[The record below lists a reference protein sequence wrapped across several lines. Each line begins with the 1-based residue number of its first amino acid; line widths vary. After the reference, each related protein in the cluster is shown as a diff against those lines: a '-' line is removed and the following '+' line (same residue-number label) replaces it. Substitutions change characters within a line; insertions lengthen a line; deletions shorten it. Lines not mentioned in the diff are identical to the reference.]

1 MEERRQRDFLVELE
15 DAKRVDSVEL
25 QSILNKL
32 PAREELTVGDIVT
45 ATGSL
50 SAPTVYGLIE
60 SGQLKARNIGTKK
73 DGRPCYRIPRVSFIM
88 YYKKSFV

>member
-1 MEERRQRDFLVELE
+1 MALLHVH
-15 DAKRVDSVEL
+15 DAD
-25 QSILNKL
+25 
-32 PAREELTVGDIVT
+32 PARLLARELTVGDIVA

-73 DGRPCYRIPRVSFIM
+73 YGRPCYRIPRVSFIM
-88 YYKKSFV
+88 YYKNSFV

>member
-1 MEERRQRDFLVELE
+1 MPEARQRDFLAERG
-15 DAKRVDSVEL
+15 DAERVDAVERR
-25 QSILNKL
+25 SILGRR
-32 PAREELTVGDIVT
+32 PGREELAVGDIVA

-88 YYKKSFV
+88 YYKNSFV

>member
-1 MEERRQRDFLVELE
+1 MPENVQRDFFVELE

-25 QSILNKL
+25 QAILNRL
-32 PAREELTVGDIVT
+32 PSREELTVGDIVS

-60 SGQLKARNIGTKK
+60 SGQLKARNVGTRP
-73 DGRPCYRIPRVSFIM
+73 DGRPSYRIPRVSFIQ
-88 YYKKSFV
+88 YYKHSFV

>member
-1 MEERRQRDFLVELE
+1 MAKPIQRDFFLELE
-15 DAKRVDSVEL
+15 DATRVDSVEL
-25 QSILNKL
+25 QAILGKL

>member
-1 MEERRQRDFLVELE
+1 MPEYIQRDFLVELD
-15 DAKRVDSVEL
+15 DATRVDSVEL
-25 QSILNKL
+25 QAILGKL

-88 YYKKSFV
+88 WYKNSFV